1 MVRSKVSANLYLTS
15 LPFRVE
21 QRSAHSPAISGLL
34 LHISLNHDDEMM
46 RGWSKYLGKKIMV
59 NV

>member
-21 QRSAHSPAISGLL
+21 QRRHSPAISSLL

-46 RGWSKYLGKKIMV
+46 RGWSKYLGKK
-59 NV
+59 NHG